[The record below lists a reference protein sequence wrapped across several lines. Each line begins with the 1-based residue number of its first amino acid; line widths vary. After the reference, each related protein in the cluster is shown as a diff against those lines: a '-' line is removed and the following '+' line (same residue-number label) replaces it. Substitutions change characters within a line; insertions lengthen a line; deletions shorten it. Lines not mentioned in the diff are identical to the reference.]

1 MNTFLINCFCW
12 KQQKES
18 ETILWSHKCNY
29 KLFVLNPNIVNWIFN
44 KIAATV
50 WFYIWAFLALGPK
63 CICSIKKTE
72 FFVSTTSVPEVKK
85 CCTELIWLLGHLV
98 MTSDRREWWR
108 GAGGRQGCWC
118 WRTRRT
124 WSLSSPSSS
133 SPPPGEACRGRFQK
147 SVEFS
152 QENLVGSI
160 QVRKIPHFFDF
171 FLTLP

>member
-29 KLFVLNPNIVNWIFN
+29 KLFVLNPNIVNWIYN

-63 CICSIKKTE
+63 CICSMKKTE

-85 CCTELIWLLGHLV
+85 MLYWTDLV
-98 MTSDRREWWR
+98 TWSPGNDIRQERVMEGGRRET
-108 GAGGRQGCWC
+108 GMLVV
-118 WRTRRT
+118 TDT
-124 WSLSSPSSS
+124 ENMEPLLTVLLITSP
-133 SPPPGEACRGRFQK
+133 GWG
-147 SVEFS
+147 
-152 QENLVGSI
+152 L
-160 QVRKIPHFFDF
+160 
-171 FLTLP
+171 